1 MGMFLKRY
9 VKMCLISLFFVFF
22 IVDTRAYSDTIV
34 GDMNDYIIQ
43 VNTDQGSVGAFRVEY
58 ITDTG
63 NAVNTFQTHGD
74 YTYINTRGG
83 TSISLTNAGATVNGG
98 IDNTGDGI
106 TNAGAVSGVT
116 SLSATGPISTTGTM
130 SVNGAT
136 TTNGITNT
144 GVLSSTGSTTLN
156 GAANIGNSSTGTI
169 VQLQGGNSHVAIV
182 NGSASI
188 GSGGNGL
195 VTTSAPSTLGTD
207 SATLNTQLN
216 GVGDETSRANLAG
229 ASYVNRLEGDTLING
244 NTYIN
249 GRLVYT
255 STTVATTSVNS
266 GQSILSGAG
275 ATSGHMT
282 IVNKG
287 ETAPHA
293 VVDSNG
299 RISMTDG
306 AATQASSA
314 MTLTNGYGDTH
325 GMVITERQT
334 VISGGEKSTSLT
346 LDDRGATFGKSSN
359 GEPVRV
365 TGVADG
371 KSRWDAVNYG
381 QLNRGVAIAASMAM
395 IPQVEPNKTFSLGA
409 GTSYYG
415 DETGLAVG
423 GSLRLSPN
431 AVVKASASFSPTE
444 FDDAAVGAGFAYSW

>member
-1 MGMFLKRY
+1 
-9 VKMCLISLFFVFF
+9 
-22 IVDTRAYSDTIV
+22 
-34 GDMNDYIIQ
+34 
-43 VNTDQGSVGAFRVEY
+43 
-58 ITDTG
+58 
-63 NAVNTFQTHGD
+63 
-74 YTYINTRGG
+74 
-83 TSISLTNAGATVNGG
+83 
-98 IDNTGDGI
+98 
-106 TNAGAVSGVT
+106 
-116 SLSATGPISTTGTM
+116 M

-156 GAANIGNSSTGTI
+156 GATNINADGTAMTTVGNQASTVHVLGGSNTIGNIGSSVNTLAGSDNTLNATAQNKITGGTGNAITAVTGNNVISALGVDGENRLVANPATGTNTIEAKNNNIGVATPDSINKIGNTSTGTT
-169 VQLQGGNSHVAIV
+169 VHLQGGNSHVAIV
-182 NGSASI
+182 NGSSSI

-195 VTTSAPSTLGTD
+195 TTTSAPSTLGTD
-207 SATLNTQLN
+207 GATLDTQLN

-229 ASYVNRLEGDTLING
+229 ASYVNRMEGDTLING

-282 IVNKG
+282 IVNRG

-306 AATQASSA
+306 PATQASSA

-346 LDDRGATFGKSSN
+346 LDDRGATFGKSTN
-359 GEPVRV
+359 GDPVRV

-415 DETGLAVG
+415 DETGLAIG

-431 AVVKASASFSPTE
+431 AVVKAAASFSPTE